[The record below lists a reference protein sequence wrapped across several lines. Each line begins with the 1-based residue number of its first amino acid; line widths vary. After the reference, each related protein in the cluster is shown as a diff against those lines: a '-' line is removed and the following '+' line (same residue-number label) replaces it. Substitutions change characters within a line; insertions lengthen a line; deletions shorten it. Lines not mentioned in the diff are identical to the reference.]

1 MHAIFLI
8 CTLFLVTGCSKMLTY
23 TSVVGTSCLNG
34 YFNKFQVHYT
44 TENVV
49 EGKAAAKRALQQK
62 LGLQQNDVPIVGIIS
77 RLTAQKGIHLIK
89 HAMRRTLERNGQVD
103 PSPLHCRLH
112 IVISLSVIVSIC
124 HHILRL
130 KMVHCIPGGSA
141 WFCPRPSDPR

>member
-1 MHAIFLI
+1 
-8 CTLFLVTGCSKMLTY
+8 MLTY

-103 PSPLHCRLH
+103 PPPLHCRLH
-112 IVISLSVIVSIC
+112 IVISLSVIVSVC
-124 HHILRL
+124 HHIL
-130 KMVHCIPGGSA
+130 
-141 WFCPRPSDPR
+141 